1 MQDDCIDDRKEGV
14 VAVSAVHRSRADREE
29 RLLVA
34 LSPVPDWGRRVRVL
48 LAAGMLLVSAAAA
61 GTAVASEPDGQ
72 QEGVVVPEP
81 GPSLPDDVDQG
92 STPETT
98 LPDDVDPVLTDPQ
111 GDVPQGGSGPS
122 PGGSGDGSDDSGPIE
137 AEPVDDPDGGLL
149 LTDPSE
155 PGGPDSGSVPV
166 SPTEPAPLP
175 GTPVAPDDR
184 GAAPEGAP
192 LAPKREAANR
202 ARWRASAKQPRVPR
216 QRLTGK
222 LRPSAESPAGGSEPP
237 TTDTPAG
244 SSVPVAAAP
253 SVAAPLG
260 PGRFHVVR
268 PGESLWSIAK
278 RLLDPGAS
286 DSEIA
291 LEVRRLWQVNAERIG
306 TGDPSLLRVGV
317 RLRVR

>member
-1 MQDDCIDDRKEGV
+1 
-14 VAVSAVHRSRADREE
+14 VAVSGVHRSGADREE
-29 RLLVA
+29 RLLVV
-34 LSPVPDWGRRVRVL
+34 LSPVPDWGRRARVL
-48 LAAGMLLVSAAAA
+48 LAAGVLVVSAGAA
-61 GTAVASEPDGQ
+61 GTSVASEPDAQ

-81 GPSLPDDVDQG
+81 GSSPPDDVGQG
-92 STPETT
+92 SAPETT
-98 LPDDVDPVLTDPQ
+98 LPDDVDPVLSDPQ
-111 GDVPQGGSGPS
+111 ADAPPSGSGE
-122 PGGSGDGSDDSGPIE
+122 SGPLE
-137 AEPVDDPDGGLL
+137 AEPVHDPEGGLL

-155 PGGPDSGSVPV
+155 PGGPDSGAVPV
-166 SPTEPAPLP
+166 LPTEPAPLP
-175 GTPVAPDDR
+175 ATPVAPDDP
-184 GAAPEGAP
+184 GAAPFAP
-192 LAPKREAANR
+192 EPEAANR

-222 LRPSAESPAGGSEPP
+222 SWRLAAAPAGGSEPP